1 MRIVQI
7 KKGYQL
13 KLAGAPRDKLHTCA
27 AGAYVGLSL
36 KALPAVKPRLLVQVG
51 QQVKIGEAL
60 FVDKTK
66 PHLRFMAPAAG
77 EISAISFGPRRV
89 LEQIV
94 IRRAAQEAAV
104 SFPVYDNAALA
115 GLLRAE
121 IVQAIADGGLWHLLR
136 ELPFRQTAGIMR
148 EPTRIFVTLDSL
160 EPYQPNPLVYL
171 NGQDELFRY
180 GLDVLRRLCLKPPT
194 LIMAADNAALA
205 RRFTGEDV
213 IGFKG
218 RYPAHDPGVLLY
230 HSKKSAAEN
239 HAWYI
244 DGQDLLR
251 IARLLRDGVYP
262 SQRIYA
268 VGGVPLPDRHV
279 QARIGAGVAE
289 ITGLSAREHWRVLA
303 GSAFSGYLTAP
314 GAFAGPLD
322 KSFLVINDGKR
333 PGKFVAWMLF
343 GVKATSSFR
352 TFLSAWLPRR
362 QRALNC
368 NLHGGLRSCISCN
381 QCARLCPVDI
391 LPNLMWKALLA
402 GETEEALAHG
412 LLDCAECGLCA
423 YGCPAKIELMEAFV
437 KAKADFYKESA
448 C

>member
-13 KLAGAPRDKLHTCA
+13 RLAGAPRDKLHTCA
-27 AGAYVGLSL
+27 AGTHVGLSV
-36 KALPAVKPRLLVQVG
+36 KALPAVKPRLLVTVG
-51 QQVKIGEAL
+51 QQIKIGEPL
-60 FVDKTK
+60 FVDKK
-66 PHLRFMAPAAG
+66 HPHLQFMAPAAG
-77 EISAISFGPRRV
+77 EIAEISFGPRRA

-94 IRRAAQEAAV
+94 IRRAAQETAV
-104 SFPVYDNAALA
+104 SFPAYDNAALA
-115 GLLRAE
+115 GLSRAE
-121 IVQAIADGGLWHLLR
+121 TVQAIVNGGLWYLLR
-136 ELPFRQTAGIMR
+136 ELPFRQAASITR
-148 EPTRIFVTLDSL
+148 EPSRIFVTLDSL
-160 EPYQPNPLVYL
+160 EPYQPKPLVYL
-171 NGQDELFRY
+171 NGQNELFYY

-194 LIMAADNAALA
+194 LIMAADNTALA
-205 RRFTGEDV
+205 ERFAGEDL

-218 RYPAHDPGVLLY
+218 VYPAHDPGVLLY

-244 DGQDLLR
+244 DGQDLLQ
-251 IARLLRDGVYP
+251 IAELLRDGAYP
-262 SQRIYA
+262 TQRVYA
-268 VGGVPLPDRHV
+268 VNGVPTSTGHV
-279 QARIGAGVAE
+279 KARIGASVAE
-289 ITGLSAREHWRVLA
+289 ITRFSAREHWRVLA
-303 GSAFSGYLTAP
+303 GSVFNGYLTAP
-314 GAFAGPLD
+314 EAFAGALD
-322 KSFLVINDGKR
+322 KSFCIINDGER
-333 PGKFVAWMLF
+333 QGKFIAWMLF

-352 TFLSAWLPRR
+352 AFLSAWLPRR
-362 QRALNC
+362 KRALNC

-381 QCARLCPVDI
+381 QCAKLCPVDI

-412 LLDCAECGLCA
+412 LLDCVECGLCA